1 MIISQ
6 EEIHD
11 FIETVS
17 KMRKYQKQY
26 FRERTQS
33 AMIIAMGLEKRVDNM
48 IESLTCIDKLF

>member
-33 AMIIAMGLEKRVDNM
+33 SMITAMGLEKRVDNM

>member
-11 FIETVS
+11 FIEAVS

-33 AMIIAMGLEKRVDNM
+33 AMITAMGLEKRVDNM

>member
-17 KMRKYQKQY
+17 KMRKYQKEY

-33 AMIIAMGLEKRVDNM
+33 AMITAMGLEKRVDNM

>member
-17 KMRKYQKQY
+17 KMRKYQKEY

-33 AMIIAMGLEKRVDNM
+33 AMVAAMGLEKRVDNM

>member
-17 KMRKYQKQY
+17 KMRKYQKEY

-33 AMIIAMGLEKRVDNM
+33 AMITAMGLEEKGG
-48 IESLTCIDKLF
+48 

>member
-26 FRERTQS
+26 FRERAQS
-33 AMIIAMGLEKRVDNM
+33 AMVAAMGLEKRVDNM

>member
-1 MIISQ
+1 MMISQ

-26 FRERTQS
+26 FLERTQS
-33 AMIIAMGLEKRVDNM
+33 AMIAAMGLEKKVDKM

>member
-17 KMRKYQKQY
+17 KMRKYQKEY
-26 FRERTQS
+26 FRARTQS
-33 AMIIAMGLEKRVDNM
+33 AMITAMGLEKRVDNM